1 MSATGKPDIPV
12 PPGYTAL
19 LPFNRDDFRGKG
31 RAAAGNAA
39 FASTLNSLYLTA
51 VEFFQASRSYPI
63 VFARD
68 TQSGATLPVAIT
80 GLEKAQNLF
89 VDDAGNWRADSYL
102 PAYIRRW
109 PFFTAQVVDDAERT
123 LVCVDPAG
131 LQDSD
136 TPFIDANGEATGHWQ
151 ETVRLI
157 QEMENAR
164 RQTLELTAALAEH
177 QLLEPFEAHAVAS
190 EGGRLRLAGMYRVS
204 EEKLN
209 ALPDKTIRKMM
220 KKGLLS
226 RIYAHLIS
234 LENFQRLLNLRL
246 EREQQ
251 KGQA

>member
-1 MSATGKPDIPV
+1 MSATTKPDIPA

-19 LPFNRDDFRGKG
+19 QPFNRDDFRGKG
-31 RAAAGNAA
+31 RAPAGNAA
-39 FASTLNSLYLTA
+39 FTSTLNSIYLTA
-51 VEFFQASRSYPI
+51 MEFFQATRSYPI

-68 TQSGATLPVAIT
+68 AQSSATLPVAIT

-89 VDDAGNWRADSYL
+89 VDDEGNWHPDTYQ
-102 PAYIRRW
+102 PAYVRRW
-109 PFFTAQVVDDAERT
+109 PFFTAQVANDAERT

-136 TPFIDANGEATGHWQ
+136 TPFIDANGKATEYWK
-151 ETVRLI
+151 ETERLI

-164 RQTLELTAALAEH
+164 RQTMEFTAALTEH
-177 QLLEPFEAHAVAS
+177 DLLEPFEAHAVAR

-209 ALPDKTIRKMM
+209 ALPDKAIGKMM
-220 KKGLLS
+220 KKGQLS

-234 LENFQRLLNLRL
+234 LENFRRLLDLRL

-251 KGQA
+251 RGEA